1 MPSVSCVLDGGGW
14 FMIHDRRKL
23 ARKREMSQSSSL
35 GERMYLLDSEGG
47 KAMFYSSKPL
57 LFYAPN
63 GDNLDFSS

>member
-1 MPSVSCVLDGGGW
+1 MSSVSCVLDGGGW

-47 KAMFYSSKPL
+47 NVTP
-57 LFYAPN
+57 PN
-63 GDNLDFSS
+63 GDNLDFST